1 MAAKVAPINTEE
13 PFIMKFLR
21 EGVLFTAKAD
31 EAVKPILPAKS

>member
-21 EGVLFTAKAD
+21 GVLFTAKAD
-31 EAVKPILPAKS
+31 EAVKPMLPAKS